1 MPAKNENAVH
11 QIHRGACFAGKPRS
25 YSERSLGQQHHFSSG
40 RLGRLRLQFNAQKV
54 QLMTISRRA
63 VFLDHPSL
71 DLGDLDLNPL
81 RDCFSELELFAQTTP
96 DQVIERLKGA
106 SVAISNKI
114 VIDAAAMAASP
125 ALKLILIT
133 ATGTNNVD
141 LAAARAHGI
150 TVCNCQGYGTPSVAQ
165 HTIMLLLNLAT
176 RLADYQKAV
185 AEGRWQQAKQ
195 FCLLDYPIVELEG
208 KTLGLLGHGELGS
221 AVARLAEAFGMRVL
235 LGQIP
240 GRPARPDRLPLEEL
254 LPQIDALTLHC
265 PLNEHTRHF
274 IGARELASMKPGAFV
289 VNTARGGLIDEHALA
304 DALRNGHLGGAAT
317 DVLSV
322 EPPTAGNPLLAQ
334 DIPRLIVTPHNAWGS
349 REARQRIVGQLT
361 ENAQG
366 YFSGQALR
374 VVS

>member
-1 MPAKNENAVH
+1 
-11 QIHRGACFAGKPRS
+11 
-25 YSERSLGQQHHFSSG
+25 
-40 RLGRLRLQFNAQKV
+40 
-54 QLMTISRRA
+54 MTNHVRA

-71 DLGDLDLNPL
+71 DLGDLDLTPL
-81 RDCFSELELFAQTTP
+81 RNGFDELQLFARTTP

-106 SVAISNKI
+106 TVAITNKI
-114 VIDAAAMAASP
+114 VIDAATMAASP
-125 ALKLILIT
+125 ELKLILIS

-141 LAAARAHGI
+141 LAAARHHGI

-185 AEGRWQQAKQ
+185 SDGRWQQASQ
-195 FCLLDYPIVELEG
+195 FCLLDYPIVELQG

-221 AVARLAEAFGMRVL
+221 AVGRLAEAFGMRVL

-240 GRPARPDRLPLEEL
+240 GRPARPDRLPLDQL
-254 LPQIDALTLHC
+254 LSQVDALTLHC

-274 IGARELASMKPGAFV
+274 IGMRELALLKPGAFV
-289 VNTARGGLIDEHALA
+289 VNTARGGLIDEQALA
-304 DALRNGHLGGAAT
+304 DALRSGHLGGAAT

-322 EPPTAGNPLLAQ
+322 EPPTQGNPLLDG
-334 DIPRLIVTPHNAWGS
+334 DIPRLIITPHNAWGS

-361 ENAQG
+361 ENALG
-366 YFSGQALR
+366 FFSGTARR

>member
-1 MPAKNENAVH
+1 
-11 QIHRGACFAGKPRS
+11 
-25 YSERSLGQQHHFSSG
+25 
-40 RLGRLRLQFNAQKV
+40 
-54 QLMTISRRA
+54 MTNTGRA

-71 DLGDLDLNPL
+71 DLGDLDLAPL
-81 RDCFSELELFAQTTP
+81 RNCFDELQLFTRTTP
-96 DQVIERLKGA
+96 GLVIERLKGA
-106 SVAISNKI
+106 SVAITNKI

-125 ALKLILIT
+125 ELKLILIS

-141 LAAARAHGI
+141 LAAARHHGI

-185 AEGRWQQAKQ
+185 GDGRWQQASQ
-195 FCLLDYPIVELEG
+195 FCLLDYPIVELQG

-221 AVARLAEAFGMRVL
+221 AVGRLAEAFGMRVL

-240 GRPARPDRLPLEEL
+240 GRPARPDRLPLDQL
-254 LPQIDALTLHC
+254 LSQVDALTLHC

-274 IGARELASMKPGAFV
+274 IGMRELALLKPGAFV
-289 VNTARGGLIDEHALA
+289 VNTARGGLIDEQALA
-304 DALRNGHLGGAAT
+304 DALRSGHLGGAAT

-322 EPPTAGNPLLAQ
+322 EPPTQGNPLLAG

-361 ENAQG
+361 ENARG
-366 YFSGQALR
+366 FFSGTALR